1 MIVGYCADH
10 TLGKKI
16 VDRLPEVR
24 IFGDTYRLRAEVVVM
39 NSYSAHADEPGLLGF
54 IGQLDRERLRRLF
67 LVHGSP
73 ERQDLFQAALE
84 REGYQHIHVP
94 EHGESVVL

>member
-1 MIVGYCADH
+1 
-10 TLGKKI
+10 
-16 VDRLPEVR
+16 
-24 IFGDTYRLRAEVVVM
+24 M

-84 REGYQHIHVP
+84 REGYQHIHTP